1 MTEEEDVEDPNIIHA
16 NPSKE
21 FFIDMLTKDIS
32 LSECLLDLLDNSVH
46 GLVHNHSLDVMTPLK
61 EGRLPRKTVD
71 NFVTIKYSP
80 LSFTI
85 DDDCGGIS
93 IEDAKNSVFLL
104 GNPKRSKENAGLG
117 VYGIG
122 MKRAFFKM
130 GNEIFVQSHTKT
142 EQFAVEIDVQKWK
155 KDKKTWQFEFA
166 EQKQKRFMDAG
177 TSIKITG
184 LHEIPKKQFASTQFG
199 MLVKNR
205 IATTYALFIKAGLEI
220 TVNDTEIEA
229 DIPSF
234 ATSKDLKFVRHY
246 MKKDGV
252 EILIL
257 AGASPTEDRTPR
269 GWYVFCNGRCVLAA
283 DKTEKTGWGVEGNP
297 AHHSKYNHFL
307 GYVYMQSEDVR
318 KLPWTTTKEGIE
330 RESPIYQ
337 AALAQMRSLSRP
349 VLSFFDRMYSTEPVE
364 NEAERRVLAAAKPT
378 ALEKVTGTTNA
389 NFSAK
394 VKKKK
399 DDDLVSVTFKK
410 TKKEIDRAKKAIDEP
425 KMTPGQV
432 GEYAFDWFMKRNA
445 P

>member
-1 MTEEEDVEDPNIIHA
+1 MVDEEEDPENIILA

-61 EGRLPRKTVD
+61 EGKLPRKSVD

-80 LSFTI
+80 SSFTI

-93 IEDAKNSVFLL
+93 IKDARESVFLL
-104 GNPKRSKENAGLG
+104 GNPNRSKEDAGLG

-130 GNEIFVQSHTKT
+130 GNDIFVQSHTKS
-142 EQFAVEIDVQKWK
+142 EQFAVEIDVKEWK
-155 KDKKTWQFEFA
+155 KDKKTWQFLFKEL
-166 EQKQKRFMDAG
+166 KQKRFMDAG

-184 LHEIPKKQFASTQFG
+184 LHEIPKKHFASTQFNK
-199 MLVKNR
+199 LVKDR
-205 IATTYALFIKAGLEI
+205 IATTYALFIKAGLTI
-220 TVNDTEIEA
+220 TVNGSEIEA

-257 AGASPTEDRTPR
+257 AGASPVEDRTPR
-269 GWYVFCNGRCVLAA
+269 GWYVFCNGRCVLSA
-283 DKTEKTGWGVEGNP
+283 DKTDKTGWGVEGSP
-297 AHHSKYNHFL
+297 SHHSKYNHFL

-337 AALAQMRSLSRP
+337 TALAQMRLLSRP
-349 VLSFFDRMYSTEPVE
+349 VLSFFDRMYSVEPVE
-364 NEAERRVLAAAKPT
+364 NEAERRVLASAKPT
-378 ALEKVTGTTNA
+378 ALEKVSGTTSA

-394 VKKKK
+394 VKNKK
-399 DDDLVSVTFKK
+399 DDDLVNVSFKK
-410 TKKEIDRAKKAIDEP
+410 MKKEVEKAKKAIGEP

-432 GEYAFDWFMKRNA
+432 GEYAFDWFLKRNS
-445 P
+445 